1 MNNIMNGK
9 FLRACKK
16 KCRAA
21 GWKIESSG
29 RFPCNN
35 CCKWARLAHENE
47 KPVVPKDV
55 PKGHLAVYVGENRT
69 RHVIKVTLL
78 KNPIFQALL
87 EQAREEYDYDYTAD
101 SRLFIP
107 CDENMFLSVV
117 QCARS
122 PPDCRCL

>member
-1 MNNIMNGK
+1 MTNIMNGK

-21 GWKIESSG
+21 GRKIEPSG
-29 RFPCNN
+29 NPFYD
-35 CCKWARLAHENE
+35 CCKWARWAHEDE

-55 PKGHLAVYVGENRT
+55 PKGHLAVYVGENQT
-69 RHVIKVTLL
+69 RHVIKVNFL
-78 KNPIFQALL
+78 KNPIFRALL
-87 EQAREEYDYDYTAD
+87 EQAREEYDYTAD

-107 CDENMFLSVV
+107 CDESMFLSVV
-117 QCARS
+117 QCTRS